1 MADMARHVR
10 TRIRYDG
17 PALAGHEMDVQDLAP
32 ALLAVAEIVQIANRK
47 FNGDS
52 TSLRVMVDADVEQ
65 QCFQL
70 DLSLVQTWFEQAATL
85 VGQKDVA
92 SAKDIAEWVG
102 LIGKGG
108 VGLFG
113 VLALVYG
120 KRKLTEDKSAPS
132 ITFTKGDQKGTTIIN
147 INGDGNQIVVPTPT
161 AQLLVDQDV
170 AKHVKGVLRP
180 LQREGYEQVSFHH
193 GGETVTRIDK
203 AEAQEIIS
211 APPITNDAASTESVA
226 QVRGAVRIK
235 SPQYEG
241 NAKWSLLWQGRAI
254 DAEMAD
260 GAARWVEEFQN
271 NRVSAPPNSSLD
283 VSMTETA
290 KLDAQG
296 FAIGKRSYVV
306 HEVHSVTPPP
316 AQTTFEF

>member
-1 MADMARHVR
+1 MTRHVR

-47 FNGDS
+47 FNGDT

-92 SAKDIAEWVG
+92 SAKDIADWVG

-120 KRKLTEDKSAPS
+120 RRKMTEDKSAPS

-161 AQLLVDQDV
+161 AQLLVDQEV

-180 LQREGYEQVSFHH
+180 LQREGYEEVSFLH
-193 GGETVTRIDK
+193 GGETVTRINK
-203 AEAQEIIS
+203 GEAQEIIAA
-211 APPITNDAASTESVA
+211 APISLDPAPSESIA
-226 QVRGAVRIK
+226 QIRGSVRIK

-241 NAKWSLLWQGRAI
+241 GAKWSLLWQGRAI
-254 DAEMAD
+254 SAEMVD
-260 GAARWVEEFQN
+260 QAAQWVENFQN
-271 NRVSAPPNSSLD
+271 NRVSAPPNTFLD
-283 VSMTETA
+283 VSMTESV

-296 FAIGKRSYVV
+296 QAIGLRNYVV
-306 HEVHSVTPPP
+306 HEVHSATPPP
-316 AQTTFEF
+316 AQSAFEF